1 MKNFHIVI
9 TDNET
14 SETLYESD
22 ATGIIGAINRG
33 DSTTAALS
41 LVRGG
46 PKTVLET
53 LKGVEKVKEEIYKEH
68 PELKLIELILGVEAE
83 KIEKADFAKESEEPA
98 TENKCTLKN
107 LFKKGDK

>member
-41 LVRGG
+41 CKRR
-46 PKTVLET
+46 
-53 LKGVEKVKEEIYKEH
+53 
-68 PELKLIELILGVEAE
+68 A
-83 KIEKADFAKESEEPA
+83 
-98 TENKCTLKN
+98 
-107 LFKKGDK
+107 